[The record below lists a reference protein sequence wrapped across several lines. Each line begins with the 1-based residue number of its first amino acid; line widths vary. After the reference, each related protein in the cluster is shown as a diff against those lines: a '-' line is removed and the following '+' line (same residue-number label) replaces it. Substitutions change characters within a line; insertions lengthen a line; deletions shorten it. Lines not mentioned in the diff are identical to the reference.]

1 MMSNDISA
9 LLAFLETTVPLHS
22 RKCLRLTLLEFTQIR
37 LVPNIVT
44 HERLSDHVLTPAV
57 A

>member
-1 MMSNDISA
+1 MISNDISA
-9 LLAFLETTVPLHS
+9 LLAFVETTVRLHS

-37 LVPNIVT
+37 LVPKIVT